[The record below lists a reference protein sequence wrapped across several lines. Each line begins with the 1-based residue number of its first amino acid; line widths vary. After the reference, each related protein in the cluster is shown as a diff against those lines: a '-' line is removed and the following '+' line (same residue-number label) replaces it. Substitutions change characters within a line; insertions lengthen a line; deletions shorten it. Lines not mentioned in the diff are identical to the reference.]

1 VKRINGSK
9 AFFESIE
16 FLGTGYYVYRVNKIS
31 FSTFTRE
38 GGQFVGPNPRMEEFF
53 TDQSKVGAGVIVGQS
68 GWEQVLDTN
77 QSNFANEW
85 INRPRF
91 QSEYPSSMSNAEYVD
106 KLYATATISDPATR
120 DAMVNGLNN
129 GTETRASVV
138 KKIAL
143 SNAVGSNL
151 PKFYHPAYVLMQYF
165 GYLRR
170 NPDDLP
176 DGNLSGYDFWL
187 NQLNSGVKTTWDM
200 VKAFIVSGEYRDRF
214 YKAPF
219 CTEEPPPPPP
229 PEDPPG
235 GCYPYCW

>member
-1 VKRINGSK
+1 
-9 AFFESIE
+9 
-16 FLGTGYYVYRVNKIS
+16 
-31 FSTFTRE
+31 
-38 GGQFVGPNPRMEEFF
+38 
-53 TDQSKVGAGVIVGQS
+53 
-68 GWEQVLDTN
+68 
-77 QSNFANEW
+77 
-85 INRPRF
+85 
-91 QSEYPSSMSNAEYVD
+91 
-106 KLYATATISDPATR
+106 
-120 DAMVNGLNN
+120 MVTGLNN

-143 SNAVGSNL
+143 SNAVGSDL
-151 PKFYHPAYVLMQYF
+151 QKFYHPAYVLMQYF

-176 DGNLSGYDFWL
+176 DGDLSGYNFWL